1 MDWIEKSDSGFQ
13 GQVAQVVPAL
23 VSDPAAVGLV
33 ADDVSGLAALRAD
46 FNTKLAAALAAK
58 AALANAVAEKDAS
71 RATLQNTLRGL
82 AKRIQADPTVT
93 DDARRAAGIPVPD
106 RVRSTNAPITP
117 SQLVAVEDGSSAA
130 LVSWNSNGN
139 TSGIR
144 YVVEKRVGNAGE
156 WSLVDVVSATKK
168 HVVGLTPGIRV
179 DFRVKARRG
188 AVDSDPSS
196 VSSVNA

>member
-23 VSDPAAVGLV
+23 VADPAAVGLV

-71 RATLQNTLRGL
+71 RATLQNTLRRL

-130 LVSWNSNGN
+130 LLSWNSNGN

-168 HVVGLTPGIRV
+168 RVVGLTPGVRV